1 MSKLQFLD
9 DLKLTHIKN
18 NVFLSSLMEINPFKF
33 GINKIVL
40 VELFDN
46 DFIQQQPDLNG
57 KIGRI
62 FIKIYDVSENE
73 SNMKVSK
80 IYYVMFDVED
90 EIDFDLQYKMR
101 HILPYYYYDK
111 SNDTEVME
119 TAIQIASEIVKN
131 GK

>member
-9 DLKLTHIKN
+9 DMELTHIEN
-18 NVFLSSLMEINPFKF
+18 NVFLSSLMEINPFKPS
-33 GINKIVL
+33 INKIVL

-46 DFIQQQPDLNG
+46 DFIQQQSDLNG

-73 SNMKVSK
+73 QNMKVSK
-80 IYYVMFDVED
+80 IYSVMFDVED

-111 SNDTEVME
+111 SNDIEVIE
-119 TAIQIASEIVKN
+119 TAIHIASEIIKN

>member
-9 DLKLTHIKN
+9 DMKLIHIEN
-18 NVFLSSLMEINPFKF
+18 NVFLSSIMEINPFKPS
-33 GINKIVL
+33 INKIVL

-46 DFIQQQPDLNG
+46 DFIQQQLDLNG

-62 FIKIYDVSENE
+62 FIKIYDVSEYE
-73 SNMKVSK
+73 HNMKVSK
-80 IYYVMFDVED
+80 IYTVMFDVED

-111 SNDTEVME
+111 SNDEKIME
-119 TAIQIASEIVKN
+119 TAIQIASEIIKN

>member
-9 DLKLTHIKN
+9 DMKLTHIKN
-18 NVFLSSLMEINPFKF
+18 NVFLSSLMEINPFRAN
-33 GINKIVL
+33 INKIVL

-46 DFIQQQPDLNG
+46 DFIQQQSDLNG

-62 FIKIYDVSENE
+62 FIKIYDVSEYE
-73 SNMKVSK
+73 PNMKVSK
-80 IYYVMFDVED
+80 IYSVMFDVED

-111 SNDTEVME
+111 SNDIEIMGK
-119 TAIQIASEIVKN
+119 AIQIASEIIKN
-131 GK
+131 SK

>member
-9 DLKLTHIKN
+9 DMKLTHIKN
-18 NVFLSSLMEINPFKF
+18 NVFLSSLMEINPFRAN
-33 GINKIVL
+33 INKIVL

-46 DFIQQQPDLNG
+46 DFIQQQSDLNG

-62 FIKIYDVSENE
+62 FIKIYDVSEYE
-73 SNMKVSK
+73 PNMKVSK
-80 IYYVMFDVED
+80 IYSVMFDVED

-111 SNDTEVME
+111 SNDIEIMGK
-119 TAIQIASEIVKN
+119 AIQMASEIIKN
-131 GK
+131 SK

>member
-9 DLKLTHIKN
+9 DLKLTHIEN
-18 NVFLSSLMEINPFKF
+18 NVFLSSLMEINPFRAS
-33 GINKIVL
+33 INKIVL

-46 DFIQQQPDLNG
+46 DFIQQQSDLNG

-80 IYYVMFDVED
+80 IYSVMFDVEE
-90 EIDFDLQYKMR
+90 EINFDLQYKMK

>member
-1 MSKLQFLD
+1 
-9 DLKLTHIKN
+9 
-18 NVFLSSLMEINPFKF
+18 FKPS
-33 GINKIVL
+33 INKIVL

-73 SNMKVSK
+73 PNMKISK
-80 IYYVMFDVED
+80 IYTVMFDVED
-90 EIDFDLQYKMR
+90 EINFDLQYKMR

-111 SNDTEVME
+111 SNDEKIME
-119 TAIQIASEIVKN
+119 KAIQIASEIIKS
-131 GK
+131 KL

>member
-9 DLKLTHIKN
+9 DMKLTHIEN
-18 NVFLSSLMEINPFKF
+18 NVFLSSLMEINPFKPS
-33 GINKIVL
+33 INKIVL

-46 DFIQQQPDLNG
+46 DFIQQQSDLNG

-62 FIKIYDVSENE
+62 FIKIYDVSEYE
-73 SNMKVSK
+73 PNMKVSK
-80 IYYVMFDVED
+80 IYSVMFDVED

-111 SNDTEVME
+111 SNDREIME
-119 TAIQIASEIVKN
+119 KAVQIASEIVLL
-131 GK
+131 

>member
-9 DLKLTHIKN
+9 DMKLTHIEN
-18 NVFLSSLMEINPFKF
+18 NVFLSSLMEINPFKPS
-33 GINKIVL
+33 INKIVL

-46 DFIQQQPDLNG
+46 DFIQQQSDLNG

-62 FIKIYDVSENE
+62 FIKIYDVSEYE
-73 SNMKVSK
+73 HNMKVSK
-80 IYYVMFDVED
+80 IYSVMFDVEE
-90 EIDFDLQYKMR
+90 EINFDLQYKMR

-111 SNDTEVME
+111 SNDTEIME
-119 TAIQIASEIVKN
+119 KAIHIASEIIKN

>member
-9 DLKLTHIKN
+9 DMKLTHIKN
-18 NVFLSSLMEINPFKF
+18 NVFLSSLMEINPFKTS
-33 GINKIVL
+33 INKIVL

-46 DFIQQQPDLNG
+46 DFIQQQSDLNG

-73 SNMKVSK
+73 PNMKVSK
-80 IYYVMFDVED
+80 IYSVMFDVEE
-90 EIDFDLQYKMR
+90 EINFDLQYKMR

-111 SNDTEVME
+111 SNDEEVME
-119 TAIQIASEIVKN
+119 TAIQIASESILL
-131 GK
+131 

>member
-9 DLKLTHIKN
+9 DLKLTHIEN

-46 DFIQQQPDLNG
+46 DFIQQQSDLNG

-80 IYYVMFDVED
+80 IYSVMFDVED